1 MVDTDSIAVSTAHAR
16 KRGTTIQRLV
26 CAIAAGTFLAA
37 QPASAEMQR
46 RTVAVDE
53 TTRNYLVFYPDRP
66 APAGG
71 LPLVVVLHGGA
82 TVADMILHYSR
93 FNDVAARENFA
104 VAYPYGVNRWWNDG
118 RLIGGR
124 GETDADDVGFIR
136 ALVAD
141 VNANVRPLDRG
152 RVFATGISNGGFM
165 SLRLACEAAD
175 LFAAVAAVSASM
187 PVELGA
193 RCRPA
198 KTVAVLTINGTGDS
212 LVPFVG
218 GYARTAQA
226 LRGAIWST
234 DRTVAFWS
242 RHNRCQDPPVVR
254 VLPDRDPT
262 DGSYVIES
270 EFRGCAGAPVKL
282 LRVEGGGHTWP
293 GAVQAIPSNMIG
305 TTNRDI
311 DATETIW
318 GFFRSAPASEP
329 PPPLAPGAP
338 SALQSVSTSAGNSR

>member
-1 MVDTDSIAVSTAHAR
+1 MIDTDSIAVPTAVTR
-16 KRGTTIQRLV
+16 KRGTTILRLV

-53 TTRNYLVFYPDRP
+53 TPRNYLVFYPDRP

-71 LPLVVVLHGGA
+71 LPLVVVLHGGG
-82 TVADMILHYSR
+82 TVAEMILHYSR

-118 RLIGGR
+118 RVINGR

-141 VNANVRPLDRG
+141 VNTNVRALDRS
-152 RVFATGISNGGFM
+152 RLFATGISNGGFM

-175 LFAAVAAVSASM
+175 LFAAVAAVSATM
-187 PVELGA
+187 PLELGA

-198 KTVAVLTINGTGDS
+198 RPVAVLAINGTGDT
-212 LVPFVG
+212 LVPYVG
-218 GYARTAQA
+218 GYAGTAYA
-226 LRGAIWST
+226 RRGAIWST
-234 DRTVAFWS
+234 DRTMAFWS
-242 RHNRCQDPPVVR
+242 RHNRCQDPPDVR

-262 DGSYVIES
+262 DGSYVIEA
-270 EFRGCAGAPVKL
+270 EFRGCAGGPVKL

-293 GAVQAIPSNMIG
+293 GAVQAIPASVIG

-329 PPPLAPGAP
+329 LPPLAPGAP
-338 SALQSVSTSAGNSR
+338 PALQSVSTSGADSR

>member
-1 MVDTDSIAVSTAHAR
+1 MMFLEPPQ
-16 KRGTTIQRLV
+16 KRAPALRTLV
-26 CAIAAGTFLAA
+26 FAAAAGTLLAA

-46 RTVAVDE
+46 RTVVVDE
-53 TTRNYLVFYPDRP
+53 TPRNYLVFTPDGRP
-66 APAGG
+66 SPESG
-71 LPLVVVLHGGA
+71 LPLVVVLHGGG

-93 FNDVAARENFA
+93 FNEVAARESFA

-118 RLIGGR
+118 RVIDGR
-124 GETDADDVGFIR
+124 GETDADDVGFMR

-141 VNANVRPLDRG
+141 VHANVRPLDRG
-152 RVFATGISNGGFM
+152 RLYAAGISNGGFM
-165 SLRLACEAAD
+165 SLRLGCEAAD
-175 LFAAVAAVSASM
+175 LFAAVAAVSATM

-198 KTVAVLTINGTGDS
+198 KPVAVLAINGTGDS
-212 LVPFVG
+212 LVPYVG
-218 GYARTAQA
+218 GHARTAYA

-234 DRTVAFWS
+234 DRTIAYWS
-242 RHNRCQDPPVVR
+242 RHNRCPEPPAVS

-262 DGSYVIES
+262 DGSYVIEADY
-270 EFRGCAGAPVKL
+270 RGCAAPVKL

-293 GAVQAIPSNMIG
+293 GAVQALPPTMIG

-318 GFFRSAPASEP
+318 SFFKAAPPSEP
-329 PPPLAPGAP
+329 LPALGPAAPPPLH
-338 SALQSVSTSAGNSR
+338 SVSTSAAGSR